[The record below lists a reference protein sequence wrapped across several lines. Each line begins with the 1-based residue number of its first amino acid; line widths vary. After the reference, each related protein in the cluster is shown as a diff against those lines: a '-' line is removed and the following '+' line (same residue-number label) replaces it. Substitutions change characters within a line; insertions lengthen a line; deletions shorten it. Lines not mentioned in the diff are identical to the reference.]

1 MSGPA
6 SSSGEIVIV
15 GSGLGGY
22 GLARE
27 VRRRDATVPITL
39 ITADGGESY
48 SKPMLSAAF
57 AQGKSPADLVQ
68 KTAGTIA
75 SELSIR
81 VMTRHQV
88 EAIHRDRQRLTL
100 RRPDGTGGEIGY
112 ERLVL
117 AIGADPRP
125 YRVEG
130 SAGAGLASVND
141 LDDYTVWRESLA
153 PGSRVLLIGAGLIGC
168 EFADDLLT
176 GGHQVALVDPAPWP
190 LGRLLPE
197 ELGTVMGTALKGAG
211 AALHLGRSVA
221 TFAPGLATLDDGSQ
235 IRFDRAL
242 TAIGLVPRTTLAS
255 AAGLAVGRGII
266 VDRMLRSSDPAIYA
280 LGDCAET
287 AAGPLPFIAPLLAET
302 KALAA
307 TLTGT
312 ETPLVLPALPVV
324 VKTPALPTT
333 VCPPP
338 PGAEGHWRV
347 EGEGRD
353 LQALFVAP
361 DGTPQGFALCGARVG
376 EARALAPRMPPLLS

>member
-1 MSGPA
+1 
-6 SSSGEIVIV
+6 VIV

-22 GLARE
+22 TLARE
-27 VRRRDATVPITL
+27 IRRRDGAVPITL

-68 KTAGTIA
+68 KTAALIA

-100 RRPDGTGGEIGY
+100 RRPDGTGTEIGY
-112 ERLVL
+112 GRLVL

-130 SAGAGLASVND
+130 SAGAGLVSVND
-141 LDDYTVWRESLA
+141 LDDYAVWRESLA
-153 PGSRVLLIGAGLIGC
+153 PASRVLLIGAGLIGC
-168 EFADDLLT
+168 EFANDLLT
-176 GGHQVALVDPAPWP
+176 GGHGVSLVDPAPWP

-197 ELGTVMGTALKGAG
+197 ELGTAMSTALGAAG
-211 AALHLGRSVA
+211 ATLHLGRSVTA
-221 TFAPGLATLDDGSQ
+221 FAPGLATLDDGSQ

-242 TAIGLVPRTTLAS
+242 TAIGLIPRTAMAAS
-255 AAGLAVGRGII
+255 AGLAVARGIV
-266 VDRMLRSSDPAIYA
+266 VDRLLRTSDPAIFA

-287 AAGPLPFIAPLLAET
+287 EAGPLPYIAPLLAEA

-338 PGAEGHWRV
+338 PGADGHWRV
-347 EGEGRD
+347 EGEGGD
-353 LQALFVAP
+353 LKALFVAP
-361 DGTPQGFALCGARVG
+361 DGGPLGFALCGKRAG
-376 EARALAPRMPPLLS
+376 EARALAPLMPPLLP